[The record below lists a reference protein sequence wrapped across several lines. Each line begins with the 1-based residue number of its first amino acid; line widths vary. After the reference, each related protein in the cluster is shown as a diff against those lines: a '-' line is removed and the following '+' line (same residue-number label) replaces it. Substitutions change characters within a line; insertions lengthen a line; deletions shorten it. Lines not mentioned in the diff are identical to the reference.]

1 MLDILWRHKSQPES
15 LKQNKAQESISRSV
29 IKAISWRILGTIDT
43 VLIAFIMSGE
53 WRLALSIGLAE
64 WISKMILYILH
75 ERIWCHINWGMK

>member
-64 WISKMILYILH
+64 WISKMFLYILH